1 MHTSQTETVWRDERE
16 CRVSAR
22 DNADFRGVH
31 RQAEFAAGREGILDM
46 LRRRPCSIDDIAD
59 GLGMHRNEVIKYVE
73 ELNAEN
79 VLEQSPTAD
88 RLYYKLAKEPLI

>member
-31 RQAEFAAGREGILDM
+31 RQADFVAGREEILQM
-46 LRRRPCSIDDIAD
+46 LRRRPCSIDDIAA
-59 GLGMHRNEVIKYVE
+59 GLDMHRNEVIKYIE
-73 ELNAEN
+73 ELNAESL
-79 VLEQSPTAD
+79 LEESLIAEK
-88 RLYYKLAKEPLI
+88 LYYKVARETSI